1 MSFLLLMIL
10 LLFDVV
16 FGDGMYKDDD
26 MREKK
31 KPVLKEYVYRT
42 VYLCLYVTRNYIEQ
56 FVFCYSMH
64 LLVV

>member
-31 KPVLKEYVYRT
+31 KTVLKECVYHI
-42 VYLCLYVTRNYIEQ
+42 CLIYNKNKVNNLFSVNSI
-56 FVFCYSMH
+56 H
-64 LLVV
+64 LDKRI

>member
-1 MSFLLLMIL
+1 MSFLLLMIP

-31 KPVLKEYVYRT
+31 KPLLKEYVCHI
-42 VYLCLYVTRNYIEQ
+42 CLIYNKNKVNNLFSVNSI
-56 FVFCYSMH
+56 H
-64 LLVV
+64 LEYK

>member
-1 MSFLLLMIL
+1 MSFLLLMIP

-31 KPVLKEYVYRT
+31 KPVLKRIRLSYSISMFVYVS
-42 VYLCLYVTRNYIEQ
+42 RNYITK
-56 FVFCYSMH
+56 
-64 LLVV
+64 

>member
-1 MSFLLLMIL
+1 MSFLLLMIP

-31 KPVLKEYVYRT
+31 KPVLKRIRLSYMFDIQQEQS
-42 VYLCLYVTRNYIEQ
+42 EQ
-56 FVFCYSMH
+56 FVFC
-64 LLVV
+64 

>member
-1 MSFLLLMIL
+1 MSFLLLMIP

-31 KPVLKEYVYRT
+31 KLLLKEYVCHI
-42 VYLCLYVTRNYIEQ
+42 CLIYNKNKVNNLFSVNSTTSRI
-56 FVFCYSMH
+56 
-64 LLVV
+64 